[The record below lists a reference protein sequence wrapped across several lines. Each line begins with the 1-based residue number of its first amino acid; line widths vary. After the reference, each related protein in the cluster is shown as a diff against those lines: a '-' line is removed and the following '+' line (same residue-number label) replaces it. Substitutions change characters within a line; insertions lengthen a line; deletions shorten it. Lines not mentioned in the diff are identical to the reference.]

1 LLYPHYRGGGICHS
15 AFKVL
20 QKTRIKRN
28 YKNPVLT
35 DQEAWNVAA
44 FIESQPR
51 KHFDQSHDW
60 KDLKKKPIDLPF
72 GPYIDQA
79 SEKQHKYG
87 PFKPILEE

>member
-1 LLYPHYRGGGICHS
+1 M
-15 AFKVL
+15 

-87 PFKPILEE
+87 PFKPILEEQKKLLTETKSPKTLS